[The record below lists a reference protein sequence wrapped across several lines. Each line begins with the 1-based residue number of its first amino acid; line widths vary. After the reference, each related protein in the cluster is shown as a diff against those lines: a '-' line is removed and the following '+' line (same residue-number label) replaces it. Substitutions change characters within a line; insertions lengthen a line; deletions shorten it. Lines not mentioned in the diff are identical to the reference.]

1 MKRKETVST
10 FASAAAKAKEIARI
24 TSKEVKITKVNSD
37 WAHSSFELAFDEQTK
52 PYYMVTRYRESDKIN
67 GDSESY
73 LFFPEF
79 EQANDEADSINSGH
93 YRYSASISIFY
104 PNSLVNQLF
113 SIKAVEKYK
122 KHLEI
127 MVIIDGN
134 KKKREQRKANSNITT
149 KKR

>member
-1 MKRKETVST
+1 MKRKEVVST

-24 TSKEVKITKVNSD
+24 TSKEVKITKVKSD
-37 WAHSSFELAFDEQTK
+37 WASSSFELAFDEQTK

-93 YRYSASISIFY
+93 YRYSSSISIFY
-104 PNSLVNQLF
+104 PNSPVNQLF
-113 SIKAVEKYK
+113 SSKPVEKYK

-127 MVIIDGN
+127 MVIIDKN
-134 KKKREQRKANSNITT
+134 KKEENKEKANSKQQTAT
-149 KKR
+149 